1 MDYTDTDTQN
11 QEAVDT
17 VMEAIPHLFRY
28 DLEQMLS
35 RAIQYMSKDQL
46 EYLIEPTGLSLSQMD
61 DLVHGRLDIA

>member
-46 EYLIEPTGLSLSQMD
+46 EYLIEPTGLSLLQLQLLTSNH
-61 DLVHGRLDIA
+61 LESA

>member
-1 MDYTDTDTQN
+1 MDYTDTN

-17 VMEAIPHLFRY
+17 VMEAIPHLFRH
-28 DLEQMLS
+28 DLEQMLF

-46 EYLIEPTGLSLSQMD
+46 EYLIEPTGLSLEQMD